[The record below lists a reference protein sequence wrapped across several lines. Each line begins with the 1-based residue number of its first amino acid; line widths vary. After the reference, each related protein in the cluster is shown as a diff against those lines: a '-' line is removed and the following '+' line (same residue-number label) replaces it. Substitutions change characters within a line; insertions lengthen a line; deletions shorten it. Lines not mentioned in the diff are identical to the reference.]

1 MAAAAAGVAPDAGR
15 RNGLPATAGQS
26 LLTPGQDPREEAS
39 LTGGTCRRQARVVRL
54 QERRWNIRREQH
66 KQHAMSDNTCSHVAF
81 AGSSSRT
88 LTTAQTEFIADL
100 EERLRRLEENI
111 NLVES
116 PGSFA
121 GRSSSSRQQAEGAED
136 EQLDEESSRST
147 SVWSASEVSA
157 SPVHESD
164 DEEAE
169 AGTKE
174 ARRSCK
180 PTHGL
185 KRNVQAIRGG
195 SPAHCAS
202 SSSRSPRSR
211 SRTPRRMPSPA
222 AASEGG
228 EEEVLTEDELVLRG
242 RRCPTGGSDA
252 GMGPRLASPTVICR
266 RCNWRHWHVC
276 QPPLPC
282 WQPTPRWRQPDSCCR
297 PASGGRSGEGCQAA
311 HMAMHRTDDREAE
324 AEGGNVGAGRG

>member
-1 MAAAAAGVAPDAGR
+1 M
-15 RNGLPATAGQS
+15 PATAGQS
-26 LLTPGQDPREEAS
+26 PLTPGQDPREEAS
-39 LTGGTCRRQARVVRL
+39 LTGDTCRRQARVVRL
-54 QERRWNIRREQH
+54 QERRWNICREQH
-66 KQHAMSDNTCSHVAF
+66 KQHAMSDNTCSHVAS

-136 EQLDEESSRST
+136 EQL
-147 SVWSASEVSA
+147 
-157 SPVHESD
+157 
-164 DEEAE
+164 
-169 AGTKE
+169 G
-174 ARRSCK
+174 
-180 PTHGL
+180 
-185 KRNVQAIRGG
+185 
-195 SPAHCAS
+195 
-202 SSSRSPRSR
+202 
-211 SRTPRRMPSPA
+211 
-222 AASEGG
+222 
-228 EEEVLTEDELVLRG
+228 
-242 RRCPTGGSDA
+242 
-252 GMGPRLASPTVICR
+252 R

-324 AEGGNVGAGRG
+324 AEGGNVGAGRD